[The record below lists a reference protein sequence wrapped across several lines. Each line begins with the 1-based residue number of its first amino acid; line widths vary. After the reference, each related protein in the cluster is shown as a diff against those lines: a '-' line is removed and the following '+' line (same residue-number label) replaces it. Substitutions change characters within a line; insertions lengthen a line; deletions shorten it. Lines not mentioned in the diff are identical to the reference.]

1 MKGRLQSSFNFWVE
15 TLDAPDFVLDMIRR
29 GYRLP
34 FAEYPSQC
42 FLKNNRSALQHSEF
56 VADAISELL
65 SNGCIVEHE
74 FPPYCVNPLTVAV
87 GKKLRLVIDL
97 RHVNNYLVKPIFKY
111 EDLRSLSQVLDEGH
125 WFFSWDLKSG
135 YHHVD
140 ICLDHQKYLGFAW
153 PFSGVVRYFSFTVLP
168 FGLSSAC
175 FCFTKLMRPL
185 VRRWRS
191 MGHNSF
197 IYLDDGFGSRPDKCS
212 AVAASLIQRKEL
224 SSSGLLCNEEKSHW
238 DPVQIGE
245 WLGFVIDTILMC
257 FRIPEKKVLK
267 LKGLLD
273 SAIQDGFSSFRE
285 LARIAGTIISA
296 ALAVGP
302 ISRLL
307 TRQMYFAIETRSAWD
322 DIIHFPP
329 SLLQELKFWYCN
341 IDCLNAYSI
350 RPPLATHTVVFSD
363 TSDVAFGGFSATLDG
378 SVVSG
383 MWESE
388 DIGQSSTFRELKAI
402 FYVLLSYVAQLKH
415 KRVKIFTDNQAA
427 ARIVAIGS
435 SKSHLQALAMDI
447 FNLCLAKSIVLEAQW
462 IPRSLNERADLLSR
476 FIDKDDWSINPS
488 VFRLVDAKWGPHT
501 IDRFSSYYN
510 AQLPRFNSKFAS
522 PGCSGVDALAQD
534 WRHENN
540 WVCPP
545 VGAIVP
551 SVRALSSCSGYG
563 TLIVPQWP
571 SAYFWPFLHDNASQ
585 FKSFVKEVFELP
597 CIEDLLLEGPGQKQI
612 YKARPSVF
620 SGCPKF
626 KMLALRI
633 DFR

>member
-42 FLKNNRSALQHSEF
+42 FLKNNRSALQHPEF

-74 FPPYCVNPLTVAV
+74 LRPYCVNPLTVAV

-111 EDLRSLSQVLDEGH
+111 QDLRSLSQVLDEGH

-273 SAIQDGFSSFRE
+273 SAIQDGLSSFRE

-341 IDCLNAYSI
+341 IDCLNGYSI

-363 TSDVAFGGFSATLDG
+363 ASDVAF
-378 SVVSG
+378 
-383 MWESE
+383 E
-388 DIGQSSTFRELKAI
+388 D
-402 FYVLLSYVAQLKH
+402 
-415 KRVKIFTDNQAA
+415 
-427 ARIVAIGS
+427 
-435 SKSHLQALAMDI
+435 
-447 FNLCLAKSIVLEAQW
+447 
-462 IPRSLNERADLLSR
+462 
-476 FIDKDDWSINPS
+476 
-488 VFRLVDAKWGPHT
+488 FRL
-501 IDRFSSYYN
+501 
-510 AQLPRFNSKFAS
+510 L
-522 PGCSGVDALAQD
+522 
-534 WRHENN
+534 
-540 WVCPP
+540 
-545 VGAIVP
+545 
-551 SVRALSSCSGYG
+551 
-563 TLIVPQWP
+563 
-571 SAYFWPFLHDNASQ
+571 
-585 FKSFVKEVFELP
+585 
-597 CIEDLLLEGPGQKQI
+597 
-612 YKARPSVF
+612 
-620 SGCPKF
+620 
-626 KMLALRI
+626 
-633 DFR
+633 